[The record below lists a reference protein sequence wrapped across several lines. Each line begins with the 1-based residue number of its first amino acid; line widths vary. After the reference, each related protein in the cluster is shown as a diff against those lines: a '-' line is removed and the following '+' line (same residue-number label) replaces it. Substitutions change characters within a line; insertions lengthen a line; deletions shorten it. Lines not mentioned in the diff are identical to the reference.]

1 MALKRGIVELEDYN
15 SKWEKDYLKE
25 EKLLKEVLKE
35 YIIEIHHI
43 GSTSIK
49 GLKAKPV
56 IDILIVIKS
65 LNQIEKIEDI
75 LKEYDY
81 TNRGKQGVDDRFF
94 FAKIKKS
101 LYPLCIF
108 DAADCRSANLKARV
122 VGLDRS
128 EGLFKK
134 FKIFLHICLIPKARK
149 IRLIP
154 DFYRPRSH
162 FFTVSVLKVFQK
174 SNYHIC
180 PLFIILRGSCVAL
193 PVKDGLGAACK
204 RFRHKAKL

>member
-15 SKWEKDYLKE
+15 SNWEKEYLKE
-25 EKLLKEVLKE
+25 EKLLKEVLKD

-81 TNRGKQGVDDRFF
+81 TNRGKQGVNDRFF
-94 FAKIKKS
+94 FAKGSEDARTHYIHFVEPKSDTYYNQVYFKKY
-101 LYPLCIF
+101 LIEHPDYIEKYC
-108 DAADCRSANLKARV
+108 NLKQELASKYK
-122 VGLDRS
+122 DERS
-128 EGLFKK
+128 KYTQGKNDFIKDV
-134 FKIFLHICLIPKARK
+134 
-149 IRLIP
+149 IR
-154 DFYRPRSH
+154 
-162 FFTVSVLKVFQK
+162 
-174 SNYHIC
+174 
-180 PLFIILRGSCVAL
+180 
-193 PVKDGLGAACK
+193 
-204 RFRHKAKL
+204 KAKEEYDD